1 MRALAGGALATS
13 LVLAVSGP
21 ASATN
26 PSVRTDPVGDVLY
39 SGLPAPAGNPRNA
52 LPSQVIV
59 ELGSNG
65 KQEER
70 QMQMSRLHRKLAA
83 LAGFV
88 ATVGIIVSLAP
99 VALAG
104 YTWICRKGT
113 TYVSA
118 GTDYNRVLALE
129 RQGYVCFKFN

>member
-1 MRALAGGALATS
+1 
-13 LVLAVSGP
+13 
-21 ASATN
+21 
-26 PSVRTDPVGDVLY
+26 
-39 SGLPAPAGNPRNA
+39 
-52 LPSQVIV
+52 
-59 ELGSNG
+59 
-65 KQEER
+65 
-70 QMQMSRLHRKLAA
+70 MQMSRLHRKLAA
-83 LAGFV
+83 LAAFV
-88 ATVGIIVSLAP
+88 ATIGIIVSLAP

>member
-1 MRALAGGALATS
+1 MGDAPLQRVTRSRREPPERAAI
-13 LVLAVSGP
+13 
-21 ASATN
+21 
-26 PSVRTDPVGDVLY
+26 PSDRDD
-39 SGLPAPAGNPRNA
+39 
-52 LPSQVIV
+52 
-59 ELGSNG
+59 ELGSNV

-83 LAGFV
+83 LAAFV
-88 ATVGIIVSLAP
+88 ATIGIIVSLAP